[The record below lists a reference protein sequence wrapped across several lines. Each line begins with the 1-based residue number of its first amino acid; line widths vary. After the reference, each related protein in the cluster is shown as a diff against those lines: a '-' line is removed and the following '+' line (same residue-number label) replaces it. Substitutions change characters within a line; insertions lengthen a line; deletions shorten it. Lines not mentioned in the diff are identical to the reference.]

1 MKRLFYTIIRACV
14 GIAPRFIVRILYG
27 DIWKLHQ
34 RIRMCGKRHRVLS
47 QISLKYWESF
57 GSWVGPYA
65 IIETPPIFPHG
76 PMGFFVSN
84 GAHIGKGCVI
94 FQHVTIGSNTLEDSS
109 RRGAPHIDD
118 NVYIGCGAKIIGN
131 VHVGR
136 NARIGA
142 NCVVVKNVPPNSV
155 TVIRGIES
163 ISKDY
168 ELNNTYIS
176 ASKDIIAKEKKES

>member
-1 MKRLFYTIIRACV
+1 MKRLFYAIIRACV

-47 QISLKYWESF
+47 QISLKYW
-57 GSWVGPYA
+57 
-65 IIETPPIFPHG
+65 ETPPIFPHG